1 MDSPPKHDD
10 LNSSKVSK
18 NYKNFAKMNQLMNMS
33 LSSGKLVGIDK
44 MVGAEPSVP
53 SRKKSTGKDPNP
65 PCLPRKASRNGSD
78 NVPIKFVEKQGFK
91 IDNLRLSNHG
101 TP

>member
-1 MDSPPKHDD
+1 
-10 LNSSKVSK
+10 
-18 NYKNFAKMNQLMNMS
+18 MNMS

-44 MVGAEPSVP
+44 MVGAEP

-78 NVPIKFVEKQGFK
+78 NVPIKLEKQGFK
-91 IDNLRLSNHG
+91 MDNLRLSNHG